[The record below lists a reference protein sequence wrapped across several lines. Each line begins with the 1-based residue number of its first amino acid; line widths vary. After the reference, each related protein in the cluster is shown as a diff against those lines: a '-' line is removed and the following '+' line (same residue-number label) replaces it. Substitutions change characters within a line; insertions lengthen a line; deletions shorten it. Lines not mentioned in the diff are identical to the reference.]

1 MQQMLRFILVVVC
14 ALVCV
19 GPAAGQATINGSLRG
34 RINDPSGA
42 ALSGANITLSN
53 VETGSKLVTNSDGA
67 GQYLFARVS
76 PGRYS
81 LAVERVGFR
90 RAAREGIVITV
101 NEAAVADVAMVVGA
115 VNDTV
120 TVEAGASIVQS
131 QSAEVSQL
139 ISERRVRELPLNGK
153 DFNKLVALAPGAF
166 ATPSSTA
173 GSPSVNGA
181 RTVVNNYAIDGVAA
195 NDERVDGLPP
205 GGGFSS
211 LGNAFPNIVST
222 EAIREYRIITSNAD
236 ATFGRGSG
244 GQINVVTKS
253 GTNRLH
259 GAAYEF
265 LRNDALDARDF
276 FNYGPFRN
284 QDGSAKTPP
293 FRQNLFGGSVGG
305 PIVKNRHFFFG
316 NYEGFRQRREITST
330 LTLLNGDFIKLI
342 PGDLGKL
349 YRAVF
354 VDSGVVPATG
364 APPGTFAP
372 LTPSVRGEANAAG
385 YPAALFNG
393 NTADGEAGTAL
404 VSSTIQSDY
413 NQDAFLI
420 RTDHQLTGRLTANF
434 RYNFAQNE
442 ALSGLLGDRI
452 REPRRWQTGV
462 AQFVYNL
469 TPSQIL
475 EARGGVQRTKNN
487 TLGANPVDQN
497 LQAIGVNADTGI
509 FVSPGATGTRFIRIR
524 GESAFINNQTIP
536 QGSALHTWTRGGLT
550 LRSGAEVRRIIA
562 NFRNNADLPTYS
574 FLGFTGRTGLLGEA
588 AGQPQALADSATA
601 FVYGANGGP
610 KTPLRGY
617 RATQQEYFGQ
627 ADWRIRRDLTLN
639 LGLRYSD
646 FGVYNEVNDA
656 IVNLYA
662 VDDGGKPVADVS
674 SFAFGRTKNNFFPVA
689 EGRPFYQP
697 DRNNFQPRI
706 GAAWDIGGRGAT
718 VLRIA
723 YGLYHDRV
731 AILEFSGVSDNPPYA
746 FSTNGIIVPFRLG
759 APLPLQESIM
769 NGVAIDPKLRNP
781 YTHRANV
788 TVEQKLGRDLSVS
801 VAYVGAWGRGLLRN
815 TTVNATGSVPISRRP
830 DPRFGDQSLLRN
842 ASSSNY
848 DSLQI
853 FAQRRF
859 SQGVD
864 FTVAYTYSRLRD
876 DVSAAFLFSGAGP
889 GLVNLGATPASGF
902 QGGGAQFVDRPVKAD
917 WGPSNFDIPHNLVIS
932 HVIEL
937 PFGRGRRLL
946 SNSNRV
952 ANAIVGGWSLAG
964 IAQIRSGQPF
974 SVTLGSDV
982 NDDGATDDRPALLGG
997 GSLGGLYA
1005 GGLDKTQ
1012 YLVPRPDAQRLLGAP
1027 APVTDPFN
1035 NIGRNALRAP
1045 RVRFY
1050 DLSLIKRFALTE
1062 SVALGF
1068 ELNAFNVFNQ
1078 ANFAAPVASL
1088 ADSRFGLITSTLSGG
1103 QSSVSNPRQLQLGL
1117 KLTF

>member
-1 MQQMLRFILVVVC
+1 MQRMLRFILVAVC
-14 ALVCV
+14 A
-19 GPAAGQATINGSLRG
+19 PACFGWAAAQATINGSLRG
-34 RINDPSGA
+34 RISDPSGA
-42 ALSGANITLSN
+42 ALSGAKVTLTN
-53 VETGSKLVTNSDGA
+53 EETGAQFGASSDGD
-67 GQYLFARVS
+67 GQYLFARVA

-81 LAVERVGFR
+81 LTVERDGFR
-90 RAAREGIVITV
+90 RAAREGVVITV
-101 NEAAVADVAMVVGA
+101 NEAAVADVAMAVGA
-115 VNDTV
+115 VSDTV
-120 TVEAGASIVQS
+120 TIEASASIVQS
-131 QSAEVSQL
+131 QGAEISQL

-153 DFNKLVALAPGAF
+153 DFNKLVALAPGVF

-173 GSPSVNGA
+173 GSPVVNGA
-181 RTVVNNYAIDGVAA
+181 RTTVNNYTIDGVAA

-222 EAIREYRIITSNAD
+222 EAIREYRVITSNAD

-244 GQINVVTKS
+244 GQINIVTKS
-253 GTNRLH
+253 GTNQSH

-284 QDGSAKTPP
+284 ADGSAKTPP
-293 FRQNLFGGSVGG
+293 FRQHLFGGSAGG

-316 NYEGFRQRREITST
+316 NYEGFRQRREITSS
-330 LTLLNGDFIKLI
+330 LTLLNGDFIRLI

-354 VDSGVVPATG
+354 VDSGVVPAAG
-364 APPGTFAP
+364 NPPGTFAP
-372 LTPSVRGEANAAG
+372 LTPSVRSAAIAAG

-420 RTDHQLTGRLTANF
+420 RTDHQLTSRLTASF

-442 ALSGLLGDRI
+442 ALSGLLSDRI
-452 REPRRWQTGV
+452 REPRRWQTGA

-475 EARGGVQRTKNN
+475 EARGGVQRTRNN

-509 FVSPGATGTRFIRIR
+509 FVSPGGTGTRFIRIR

-536 QGSALHTWTRGGLT
+536 QAAALHTWTRGGLT
-550 LRSGAEVRRIIA
+550 FRSGAEVRRIIA

-574 FLGFTGRTGLLGEA
+574 FFGFTGRTGLLGA
-588 AGQPQALADSATA
+588 TVGQPQALADSASA
-601 FVYGANGGP
+601 FIYGVNGGP
-610 KTPLRGY
+610 ITPLRGY
-617 RATQQEYFGQ
+617 RSTQLEYFGQ
-627 ADWRIRRDLTLN
+627 ADWRVRRDLTLN
-639 LGLRYSD
+639 LGLRYSY
-646 FGVYNEVNDA
+646 FGVYSEVNGA

-662 VDDGGKPVADVS
+662 IDSSSKPVADVS
-674 SFAFGRTKNNFFPVA
+674 PFAFGRTKNDFFPVA
-689 EGRPFYQP
+689 SGRPFYQP

-706 GAAWDIGGRGAT
+706 GVAWDIGGRGAT
-718 VLRIA
+718 VLRMG
-723 YGLYHDRV
+723 YGLYHDRI

-746 FSTNGIIVPFRLG
+746 FSTAGIAVPFRLG
-759 APLPLQESIM
+759 APLPLEGSVM
-769 NGVAIDPKLRNP
+769 NGVVVDPRLRNP
-781 YTHRANV
+781 YAHRANV
-788 TVEQKLGRDLSVS
+788 TVERKLGRDLSVS

-815 TTVNATGSVPISRRP
+815 TTVNATGGVPISSRP
-830 DPRFGDQSLLRN
+830 DPRFGDQNLLRN

-853 FAQRRF
+853 FAKRRF

-889 GLVNLGATPASGF
+889 GLLNLGASPASGF
-902 QGGGAQFVDRPVKAD
+902 QGGGAQFIDRPVKAD

-937 PFGRGRRLL
+937 PFGRRRRLL
-946 SNSNRV
+946 SGANRV

-974 SVTLGSDV
+974 TVTLGSDV

-997 GSLGGLYA
+997 SLGAIYA
-1005 GGLDKTQ
+1005 SGLDKTQ
-1012 YLVPRPDAQRLLGAP
+1012 YLISRQDAQRLLGSP
-1027 APVTDPFN
+1027 APITDPFN
-1035 NIGRNALRAP
+1035 NIGRNSFRAP
-1045 RVRFY
+1045 RVRSY
-1050 DLSLIKRFALTE
+1050 DISLIKRFAITE
-1062 SVALGF
+1062 VVALGF

-1103 QSSVSNPRQLQLGL
+1103 QSSASNPRQLQLGL